1 MSKRTVNGFFYGLFM
16 DVDVLRGLDTQPF
29 NPRPAFVDDYALRIG
44 TRSTLVPSESDR
56 AYGMVISLTHAD
68 LDKLYGA
75 PGLLDYRPE
84 AVLAELETGE
94 TLPTLCYNLVEPP
107 HPDEANAEYAAKLR
121 AVLTKLG
128 FPAEYINSVA

>member
-16 DVDVLRGLDTQPF
+16 DANLLRALGTQPHD
-29 NPRPAFVDDYALRIG
+29 PRPAFVEGYALRIG
-44 TRSTLVPSESDR
+44 TRSTLTPSQGHK
-56 AYGMVISLTHAD
+56 AYGMVISLNHAD

-84 AVLAELETGE
+84 AVLAQLENGE
-94 TLPTLCYNLVEPP
+94 TLAALCYNLVEPP

-121 AVLTKLG
+121 AVLTTLN
-128 FPAEYINSVA
+128 FPSEYIKSVA